1 MKDLWADFKKF
12 TMQGDLVSIAV
23 AFVLGAAFKTVVD
36 SLVNSVIMPI
46 VAIPFGK
53 PSFDDVTI
61 TINDSI
67 IRIGTFITAL
77 ISFLIIGATL
87 FVVVKTYEKMR
98 SLRSREEIAADP
110 SEVELLGE
118 IRDLLRD
125 QRRPA

>member
-12 TMQGDLVSIAV
+12 IMQGDLVAIAV

-36 SLVNSVIMPI
+36 VMVNAVIMPI

-53 PSFDDVTI
+53 PSFDDVVI
-61 TINDSI
+61 TVNDSRI
-67 IRIGTFITAL
+67 LIGTFITAL

-87 FVVVKTYEKMR
+87 FVVVKAYEKMKA
-98 SLRSREEIAADP
+98 LRSREEIAEDP

-118 IRDLLRD
+118 IRDLLKQ
-125 QRRPA
+125 QRAS